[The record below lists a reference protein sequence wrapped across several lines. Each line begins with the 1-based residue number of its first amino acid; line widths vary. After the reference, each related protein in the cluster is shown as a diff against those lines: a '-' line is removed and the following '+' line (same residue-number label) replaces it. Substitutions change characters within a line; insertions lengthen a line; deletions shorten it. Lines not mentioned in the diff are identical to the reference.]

1 MKAVEE
7 KIENSKKTGF
17 LSLKGCNITSI
28 PPAVFALQDLTTL
41 IVSFNKISN
50 IPNEISILIDFC

>member
-17 LSLKGCNITSI
+17 LSLKGCNITPI

-41 IVSFNKISN
+41 IVSFNKISI
-50 IPNEISILIDFC
+50 IPNEISIFIDFF